1 MNSGDFTAAR
11 DSSAERKEEKKKERK
26 KRRREESEE
35 ATSTVVSHRCSRR
48 VPAVAVCTVDVA
60 VLPSVQS
67 LRRVAIRFPGL
78 GKQVDTTFL
87 VPYS

>member
-1 MNSGDFTAAR
+1 VGVLIAGKKR
-11 DSSAERKEEKKKERK
+11 RKEERRKE
-26 KRRREESEE
+26 RRREESEE
-35 ATSTVVSHRCSRR
+35 ATSTVVSGRCSRR

-60 VLPSVQS
+60 ALLPVQS
-67 LRRVAIRFPGL
+67 LRCVAMRFPGL